1 MRYEVG
7 RDAMRRRAME
17 GTSLSFLGGVGVI
30 GGTKVL
36 IESGG
41 WRVLLDLGSGI
52 PASGDLMAGPGAPR
66 PGSELAIRRALGE
79 APDVPGLYRTSA
91 VREASGR
98 LAVFL
103 SHAHLDHVGLVG
115 WVDPAV
121 PVFAS
126 PDTVH
131 LLRARGTAGEVLEGD
146 PPALRPLDAGQPVDF
161 GPFRIV
167 RYDVDHD
174 VPGASG
180 YAVHTPDGVLA
191 YSGDLRRHGRH
202 PELTDAFAETVRGA
216 QALVLEGTTL
226 GGPADLAYRDE
237 ATVDRLF
244 AEALERT
251 PGLVLLSLYPMN
263 VERVVAFGE
272 IARAHGRRI
281 LWPARMQ
288 RFLHALGHVGV
299 ESWPTPELSAA
310 PGRFVVQID
319 PHNLSEIS
327 QLPLTGGDRFLHA
340 NGEPLGPFQAG
351 WDVLH
356 GWLRRLGVPFQS
368 IGTSGHALADDLHR
382 LVAMVDPEVLYPVHT
397 TDPYRLAPPPGTLR
411 IVPVRGRTYPLRRA
425 ELLGRGASRPL
436 PSERADFD
444 GAGRLDTGRG
454 LPPPRDSRPVV
465 CVDLDSTLCDTRHR
479 RHLVRVESGE
489 APDWQVYSMACG
501 DDPPVV
507 GVLRAV
513 QLLAATHEIVVVSA
527 RDRAARD
534 LTVEWLAR
542 HAVPYRD
549 LVLGGGPD
557 APADVVDFKVHHL
570 RRLQTAGYEVALLV
584 DDLVPVVEAC
594 RPLGIPVLSVRPP
607 VDFELP
613 EAESSEAEA
622 ESPTAELAGSE
633 LPGSELPGTELP
645 GSEPPEAPV
654 PEESR
659 PTAIATEC
667 NRPTSG
673 HDI

>member
-1 MRYEVG
+1 MSHEVAG
-7 RDAMRRRAME
+7 DAMRRGARE
-17 GTSLSFLGGVGVI
+17 GTSLTFLGGVGVI

-52 PASGDLMAGPGAPR
+52 PASGNLTAGPGAPR
-66 PGSELAIRRALGE
+66 PGSELAIRRATGA
-79 APDVPGLYRTSA
+79 APDVPGLYRTA
-91 VREASGR
+91 DAPQAGDGR
-98 LAVFL
+98 LAVFV
-103 SHAHLDHVGLVG
+103 SHAHLDRIGLVG

-126 PDTVH
+126 PDTIR
-131 LLRARGTAGEVLEGD
+131 LLEARVAAGEELEGD
-146 PPALRPLDAGQPVDF
+146 SPGLRPLEAGQPVDF
-161 GPFRIV
+161 GPFRIE

-180 YAVHTPDGVLA
+180 YAVETPDGVVA

-202 PELTDAFAETVRGA
+202 PELTDAFARRVRGA
-216 QALVLEGTTL
+216 EALVLEGTTL

-237 ATVDRLF
+237 AAVDRLF

-281 LWPARMQ
+281 LWPAGMR
-288 RFLHALGHVGV
+288 RFLQALGHVGV
-299 ESWPTPELSAA
+299 ESWPTPELAA
-310 PGRFVVQID
+310 TPGRFVVQIG
-319 PHNLSEIS
+319 PHHLSDLSE
-327 QLPLTGGDRFLHA
+327 LPLTGADRFLHA

-351 WDVLH
+351 WDVLQ

-382 LVAMVDPEVLYPVHT
+382 LVAMVEPEVVYPVHT

-411 IVPVRGRTYPLRRA
+411 IVPIRGRAYPLRRA
-425 ELLGRGASRPL
+425 ELLGRGASRLL
-436 PSERADFD
+436 PAERADSD
-444 GAGRLDTGRG
+444 GAGRAGPGRG
-454 LPPPRDSRPVV
+454 LPPPGDSRPVV

-489 APDWQVYSMACG
+489 PPDWQAHSMACG

-534 LTVEWLAR
+534 LTAEWLAR
-542 HAVPYRD
+542 HAVPYCD

-570 RRLQTAGYEVALLV
+570 RRLQAAGYEVALLV

-594 RPLGIPVLSVRPP
+594 RPLGVPVLSVRPP
-607 VDFELP
+607 VELESP
-613 EAESSEAEA
+613 EAEPSEAELS
-622 ESPTAELAGSE
+622 EAELS
-633 LPGSELPGTELP
+633 GTE
-645 GSEPPEAPV
+645 PPKDRVAD
-654 PEESR
+654 ESR
-659 PTAIATEC
+659 PAAIATEC